1 LDSPAGVIR
10 SYLSAGKTINMP
22 GVYDA
27 LSTRLA
33 TQAGFEVLF
42 VSGYSVSA
50 ARLGAPDYG
59 YLTQSE
65 IADTARY
72 ICSNTSLP
80 VIVDADTGYGNPL
93 SAIRTAELLHGAG
106 AAGIFLEDQVWPK
119 KCGHFA
125 GKKVVE
131 RPEWLSKLQA
141 VIDQRSRGIDLFVVA
156 RTDAISTLGLDEA
169 ITRAKAAR
177 DLGADAIFVEAP
189 RTVEDMQRVARE
201 VEGVPRVANMI
212 EGGLTPLLS
221 DAELHELGFDLIV
234 TPLAALFAS
243 AHAVIQALS
252 LLRSE
257 GTLRD
262 HRDLLVSFKD
272 FEPLVN
278 MDYHRALEERYSD

>member
-1 LDSPAGVIR
+1 LDSSAGVIR
-10 SYLSAGKTINMP
+10 SHLSAGKTINMP

-27 LSTRLA
+27 LSARLA

-131 RPEWLSKLQA
+131 RREWLSKLQA

-243 AHAVIQALS
+243 AHAVMQALS
-252 LLRSE
+252 LLRIE

-262 HRDLLVSFKD
+262 HRELLVSFKD